1 MEKIDLNDLELTSD
15 EMQRF
20 TKAFRND
27 EFKKLFSDYC
37 EEISDPANRK
47 LYEEELT
54 QLEAERGID
63 VTFINP
69 EPGYVIKT
77 SVNGKEKVFINVS
90 QCDKVGKPSSKR
102 DVDSSGNRGLVWS
115 IPHTQSP
122 PRKDVDNKG
131 TLCSVYDVVFH
142 PDTLHLA
149 QKDTRFKKLV
159 TETACDAVSRAFKVN
174 IDLVNLKFPKL
185 AFKGV
190 AKPTIIRK
198 QSTNKPTTDYEPS
211 PIDQIYPPVK
221 TVSDEVTKSKSKKLL
236 KPQTPKPEYAT
247 PSYQVTH
254 RRNVEFHEM
263 TDELDAKMNVTV
275 PNELVVTVDLPL
287 LKSTN
292 DVTLDVTERR
302 VYLIS
307 EKPAK
312 YKLQIDLP
320 YDVSERDGNAKFD
333 KNSRKLTITLPVIR
347 KKETFVI
354 PDLCRDDSGVESDH
368 VSPKDGN
375 SIGSDEDLSGDNG
388 NAEEAFNTDTDANSN
403 VETFFDSNITYEL
416 PTFSCNTLDNTMAF
430 TLNVKNVDPESIVF
444 DKHDVWVQ
452 LKFSSIGA
460 GFYPINYGFCVKL
473 PESCG
478 SIVDVQ
484 PDTWDNNIIL
494 QLELENCDFDA
505 YEAGLNV
512 GCMDSHSFKR
522 DVSKSP
528 TVPVTTDSLDEFKVD
543 VTVVSEKE
551 IKIEINN
558 ETVSDDKSR
567 DSHASDGQKKNKRK
581 KKKQRSLSESNCDDL
596 QAVIDERETKM
607 SSTTKSI
614 DITKSPG
621 KMRSMSESSNDDQVM
636 PKVREFKSILK
647 RRSSYNRSISES
659 SVDDH
664 VYSCSMDIGVGSIQ
678 EESGAELSESC
689 KKTVRFD
696 DNVRKQLFRIR
707 STILGQ
713 RKPKT
718 NKRKKKKRTA
728 DRRYSEGEASDYD
741 ENNKSSNESDSNG
754 SSNDGKKMIT
764 EQRDS
769 GVDFGGDSGDDGN
782 SKKPSQKNSKNNKSY
797 KKSTGADKNDDM
809 GLELEFKSGMM
820 FDIEM

>member
-20 TKAFRND
+20 TRAFRND

-77 SVNGKEKVFINVS
+77 SANGKEKVFINVS

-149 QKDTRFKKLV
+149 QKNPRFKKLV

-185 AFKGV
+185 AFKGA
-190 AKPTIIRK
+190 AKPTVIRK
-198 QSTNKPTTDYEPS
+198 QSTNKPTTDHEPS

-221 TVSDEVTKSKSKKLL
+221 TVSDEVIKSKKVK
-236 KPQTPKPEYAT
+236 KPETPQPEYAT

-254 RRNVEFHEM
+254 RRSVEFHEM
-263 TDELDAKMNVTV
+263 TDELDAKMNMTV
-275 PNELVVTVDLPL
+275 PNELVITVNLPL
-287 LKSTN
+287 LNSTN
-292 DVTLDVTERR
+292 QVTLDVTERK

-347 KKETFVI
+347 KKGTFVI

-375 SIGSDEDLSGDNG
+375 SIGSDEDLSCDNG
-388 NAEEAFNTDTDANSN
+388 NADEVFNTDTDINSN
-403 VETFFDSNITYEL
+403 VDTFFDPNITYEL

-444 DKHDVWVQ
+444 DKQSCVVQ

-460 GFYPINYGFCVKL
+460 GFYPINYGFCVKF
-473 PESCG
+473 PEACG

-505 YEAGLNV
+505 YEAGLSPSK
-512 GCMDSHSFKR
+512 MESHSFKR
-522 DVSKSP
+522 DVSKTP

-558 ETVSDDKSR
+558 ETVIDEKAQ

-596 QAVIDERETKM
+596 QAVIDEHETKV
-607 SSTTKSI
+607 SSTATKSI

-621 KMRSMSESSNDDQVM
+621 KMRSISESSNDDQVM

-718 NKRKKKKRTA
+718 NKRKKKKRTTE
-728 DRRYSEGEASDYD
+728 RRYSEGEASDYD
-741 ENNKSSNESDSNG
+741 EHNKSGSESNG
-754 SSNDGKKMIT
+754 SSNEEKKMIP

-769 GVDFGGDSGDDGN
+769 GVDLGGDSGDDN
-782 SKKPSQKNSKNNKSY
+782 SKKPTQKNSKNIRSY
-797 KKSTGADKNDDM
+797 KKSTGTDNREDN
-809 GLELEFKSGMM
+809 GVELEFKSGMM